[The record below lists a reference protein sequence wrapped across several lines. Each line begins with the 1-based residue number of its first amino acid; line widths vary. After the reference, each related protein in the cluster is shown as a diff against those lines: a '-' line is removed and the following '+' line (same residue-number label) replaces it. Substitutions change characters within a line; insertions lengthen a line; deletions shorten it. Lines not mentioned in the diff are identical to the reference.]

1 MTKTLIII
9 PARMASTRF
18 PGKPLVNIQGKT
30 MIERVWESALKSKI
44 GDVYVACCDPEVE
57 EVLLKK
63 KIKYIQTKRNL
74 NSGTDRVY
82 YAYNKI
88 KKLYDYKLVINLQG
102 DMPYFNYLH
111 LRKLHALTKEKKFE
125 MATLASPILN
135 SKKITDINIVK
146 IAMSFY
152 QKNIY
157 RALYF
162 SRLPIPFSAD
172 KYYEHIGVYAYTPK
186 TLKRFVSIEA
196 SKLER
201 FEKLEQLRAL
211 ENKIDIFVGIV
222 NTAPISIDV
231 QNDLKKLLESIKIKR
246 KDHEY

>member
-30 MIERVWESALKSKI
+30 MIERVWESAIKSKI

-57 EVLLKK
+57 EVLFKK
-63 KIKYIQTKRNL
+63 KIKYIRTKKNL
-74 NSGTDRVY
+74 KSGTDRVY

-88 KKLYDYKLVINLQG
+88 KKLDDYKLVMNLQG

-111 LRKLHALTKEKKFE
+111 LRKLHNLTKEKKFQ

-135 SKKITDINIVK
+135 SKKITDRNIVK

-162 SRLPIPFSAD
+162 SRLPIPFGAD

-186 TLKRFVSIEA
+186 TLKSFVNMEA

-211 ENKIDIFVGIV
+211 ENKIDIFVSIV

-231 QNDLKKLLESIKIKR
+231 QNDLKKLLESIKIKER
-246 KDHEY
+246 P